1 MQTFAI
7 TPCPPSFHQKTGW
20 LLHILRQRV
29 NPLFFSKHSHI
40 SSFLYAGKRLT
51 HEQCIICVDDHSK
64 IILTNDYIMKRAIK
78 LVTWQMSKG
87 INSWQ
92 KLEQVILD
100 KFLSGD
106 QSSCQRHLR
115 VIRAPLSRS
124 FSKFL
129 FYLCLRKIHFAFNLA
144 QEICNRRQS
153 IMSVK
158 FAATRWIKTVQN
170 FYLHYMSDVY
180 ICVNFFE
187 HKN

>member
-1 MQTFAI
+1 MPTIFPSENWLTLAYLKTTRKPSLLFKTFSYI
-7 TPCPPSFHQKTGW
+7 VVS
-20 LLHILRQRV
+20 
-29 NPLFFSKHSHI
+29 
-40 SSFLYAGKRLT
+40 YAGKRLT